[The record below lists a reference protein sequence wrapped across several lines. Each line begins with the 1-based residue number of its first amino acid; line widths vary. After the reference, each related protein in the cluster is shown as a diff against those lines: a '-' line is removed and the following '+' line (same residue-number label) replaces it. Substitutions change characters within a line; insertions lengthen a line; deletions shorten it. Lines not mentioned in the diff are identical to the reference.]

1 MHSHVSRVRFGRIS
15 GIALVVCTLF
25 CGAQPAAALPLDT
38 AYVDSVSGLE
48 WAQVSGTTLLTW
60 EQVAGVCATDGTSA
74 CSSNLGS
81 VELGGWTWATSTQ
94 VLTLF
99 VNASDL
105 TPDQLADQDEAAPNS
120 TWAGQLIS
128 LFGSTFTQSG
138 AIGLQA
144 LSADGP
150 SFDPQGAWVPY
161 VFDAASGSDDIASRR
176 RIVAKY
182 LASDSTGLWLYR
194 PASSSSL
201 PSSSVPEP
209 TTLSLTVLGVAG
221 LIARRVRSHRRL
233 QS

>member
-25 CGAQPAAALPLDT
+25 SGAQPAAALPLDT

-48 WAQVSGTTLLTW
+48 WAQVSGTTLLAW
-60 EQVAGVCATDGTSA
+60 DEVAGVCATDGVSA

-99 VNASDL
+99 VNATDL
-105 TPDQLADQDEAAPNS
+105 TPDQLADQDESTTNS
-120 TWAGQLIS
+120 TWAAQLLSFFDPTSIENGG
-128 LFGSTFTQSG
+128 FGLLG
-138 AIGLQA
+138 

-150 SFDPQGAWVPY
+150 SFDPRGAWVPY
-161 VFDAASGSDDIASRR
+161 VVDGTAGSEDLVSRR

-182 LASDSTGLWLYR
+182 LASDAIGLWLNR
-194 PASSSSL
+194 PV
-201 PSSSVPEP
+201 SSVPEP

-221 LIARRVRSHRRL
+221 LAVRRVRNRRQL
-233 QS
+233 R